1 MLQYIPLSRRV
12 GGGGCKIEEKS
23 EPQRR
28 GDGSHLQA
36 LPFTDS
42 QVQLLLLL
50 FLLTLGRIPLQLQL
64 HVCPPQSPCLL
75 LQHLQL
81 LLQLFPGLLQE
92 LSLPE
97 RRRPEMSRDLG
108 T

>member
-1 MLQYIPLSRRV
+1 MAGKIKTQY
-12 GGGGCKIEEKS
+12 GGD
-23 EPQRR
+23 R
-28 GDGSHLQA
+28 SHSQA
-36 LPFTDS
+36 LPLTDS
-42 QVQLLLLL
+42 QVQHLLLLL
-50 FLLTLGRIPLQLQL
+50 LLALSRVPLQLQL
-64 HVCPPQSPCLL
+64 HVRPAQAPCFL

-97 RRRPEMSRDLG
+97 RRRPKMSRDLG